1 MRILA
6 PCENR
11 AVLCQLAAIDFPADK
26 PTITVVVGDWLGGK
40 VDAFLL
46 RIIIEEVHSLTHPNP
61 CRRPAGTISIA
72 RAT

>member
-1 MRILA
+1 MRI
-6 PCENR
+6 
-11 AVLCQLAAIDFPADK
+11 VLFCVNLAAIDFPADE

-46 RIIIEEVHSLTHPNP
+46 RIIIEEVHSLTHPTP
-61 CRRPAGTISIA
+61 PAAGRPAGTISIA